1 MKNLFANRA
10 ALSLTLAS
18 LLLGGASN
26 PARAGAA
33 ETFYKFYSYYHA
45 TWEIE
50 EESEGKK
57 KTYTGKCYGSGG
69 DCNIYVD
76 DRETSIW
83 GFDPGTRQWTGV
95 GQLDGGSRFVMA
107 ISRPP
112 GTKFAPG
119 MVFTFTGTIWHPD
132 GTIHYVTS
140 KQTCIDAN
148 STRSVMT
155 GTDQDGKPIPKVTRS
170 YKRKK

>member
-1 MKNLFANRA
+1 MKKLFANRA

-26 PARAGAA
+26 PARAGDA

-83 GFDPGTRQWTGV
+83 DFVPGILSAKTLRMRKVSDSLLLANGTWEVSNENGQFIRFGQWGNIFEI
-95 GQLDGGSRFVMA
+95 Q
-107 ISRPP
+107 
-112 GTKFAPG
+112 
-119 MVFTFTGTIWHPD
+119 
-132 GTIHYVTS
+132 
-140 KQTCIDAN
+140 
-148 STRSVMT
+148 
-155 GTDQDGKPIPKVTRS
+155 QDGSVLMKVECAGIFVPAP
-170 YKRKK
+170 

>member
-1 MKNLFANRA
+1 MKNLVANTA
-10 ALSLTLAS
+10 ALSLTLSS

-26 PARAGAA
+26 PARAGDA
-33 ETFYKFYSYYHA
+33 ETLYKFYSYYHA

-57 KTYTGKCYGSGG
+57 KTYTGKCFGSGG

-83 GFDPGTRQWTGV
+83 GFDPGTGQWTGV

-140 KQTCIDAN
+140 KQTCIDAD

-155 GTDQDGKPIPKVTRS
+155 GTDQDGKPIPKVTRT